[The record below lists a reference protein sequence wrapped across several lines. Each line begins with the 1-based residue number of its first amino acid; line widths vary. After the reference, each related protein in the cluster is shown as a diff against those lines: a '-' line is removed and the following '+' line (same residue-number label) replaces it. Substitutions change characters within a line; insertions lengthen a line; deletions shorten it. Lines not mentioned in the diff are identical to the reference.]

1 MDFKKKLFNTDF
13 YKSENY
19 EYISKF
25 FDDTTSKDANCMSS
39 YNSMRVARNSLH
51 FPIVTALLL
60 LFNNGKLSMKGQGVS
75 FDLSCSIGNTTD
87 SVTAIL
93 KIEDNYSSI
102 TRRQMCVFNK
112 NTHNITV
119 LCEISSFNGGSIV
132 TTPYHLYNEDDR
144 KRKKQSGF
152 FDNGLVIWLALLPLI
167 IEDSEVQVQVSSYKG
182 KGAVKLCDDLNEAIT
197 LDALFNSELQKLFF
211 ICNDNIYRRI
221 SQSYITSEC
230 EPFDVNGPDEKDLSV
245 LVNDIELYR
254 TYIPT
259 TKNIFLGD
267 FSNYTVTST
276 KRTKKIKVCDL
287 PAKYNFG
294 YKFSPEKEKLIPKLE
309 DWYIIPKELEKI
321 LISINAYKNRNAQ
334 FQNILLYGRAGTGK
348 SKMAEA
354 IAYALQL
361 PYYPINLNPN
371 TDEVQ
376 LTGTYAP
383 NVNGVSCSTGE
394 VYIPTL
400 EEINFDPIGAY
411 RKLTGVVD
419 EKVTEDRVYQ
429 KLVEKLS
436 KKEKKESVNSDFIIT
451 QTPLVEAVRNGGL
464 VELQE
469 LTLVKDPAMLGMLNS
484 LMDCENPFLTV
495 PQTGETIKRHP
506 ACVIIGTTNVDYAG
520 CRPLNI
526 ATKDRFKLHF
536 KLENPKPKDIL
547 ERVKKKCTL
556 FPDDKKNSVLK
567 QFVDAFCEIVKLRE
581 ANEEEDSATM
591 RALYDWVDYY
601 SALYGVI
608 TPLEASEDTI
618 INRLSFDEEEQ
629 LEARAILQKYF

>member
-1 MDFKKKLFNTDF
+1 
-13 YKSENY
+13 
-19 EYISKF
+19 
-25 FDDTTSKDANCMSS
+25 
-39 YNSMRVARNSLH
+39 
-51 FPIVTALLL
+51 
-60 LFNNGKLSMKGQGVS
+60 
-75 FDLSCSIGNTTD
+75 
-87 SVTAIL
+87 
-93 KIEDNYSSI
+93 
-102 TRRQMCVFNK
+102 
-112 NTHNITV
+112 
-119 LCEISSFNGGSIV
+119 
-132 TTPYHLYNEDDR
+132 
-144 KRKKQSGF
+144 
-152 FDNGLVIWLALLPLI
+152 
-167 IEDSEVQVQVSSYKG
+167 
-182 KGAVKLCDDLNEAIT
+182 
-197 LDALFNSELQKLFF
+197 
-211 ICNDNIYRRI
+211 
-221 SQSYITSEC
+221 
-230 EPFDVNGPDEKDLSV
+230 
-245 LVNDIELYR
+245 
-254 TYIPT
+254 
-259 TKNIFLGD
+259 
-267 FSNYTVTST
+267 
-276 KRTKKIKVCDL
+276 
-287 PAKYNFG
+287 
-294 YKFSPEKEKLIPKLE
+294 
-309 DWYIIPKELEKI
+309 
-321 LISINAYKNRNAQ
+321 
-334 FQNILLYGRAGTGK
+334 
-348 SKMAEA
+348 MAEA
-354 IAYALQL
+354 IAYSLQL

-400 EEINFDPIGAY
+400 EEINFDPVGAY
-411 RKLTGVVD
+411 KKLTGVVD
-419 EKVTEDRVYQ
+419 DKVTEDRVYQ
-429 KLVEKLS
+429 KLLEKLS
-436 KKEKKESVNSDFIIT
+436 KKEESVNSDFIIT

-556 FPDDKKNSVLK
+556 FPDDKKHTVLK

-618 INRLSFDEEEQ
+618 INRLSFEEEEQ